1 MVTDRFALLLG
12 SGAGD
17 ELAAAVWAAMS
28 PADAAF
34 EDVLSV
40 IAAVGIGNL
49 PDFALVELV
58 DTASSSVSVAVRG
71 ATTIDLHGS
80 RRSSYAG
87 AGVGTWVEGSAQH
100 VAGITLALPAWTSAP
115 VLPLGRGIA
124 RADALEWGTTA
135 PGPSP
140 VAGDAA
146 DAAPLETV
154 SIDRSALAEALG
166 PRRGRST
173 RSATAA
179 VSAAAAADPRGDAA
193 EAEASHAPTDTAPE
207 PEADAAS
214 EAASEID
221 DSTVLGSRRPPA
233 ATAVRAA
240 PPARRYVLRV
250 ATVGE
255 VPLDQPVVL
264 GRSPRSGRHP
274 GARVVAV
281 PSPRKEV
288 SSTHVEL
295 RLDGDRLRV
304 RDLGST
310 NGTIVRDASGDVA
323 LLRGESDAHVSP
335 GAVLDL
341 GDGVT
346 VAFESTP

>member
-1 MVTDRFALLLG
+1 MFRYPTPDAPHRAGFAMVTDRFALLLG
-12 SGAGD
+12 PEAGD
-17 ELAAAVWAAMS
+17 DLAAAVWEAMS

-71 ATTIDLHGS
+71 TTTIDLHGS

-100 VAGITLALPAWTSAP
+100 VAGITLTLPAPAP
-115 VLPLGRGIA
+115 GRPLPLGRGIA

-135 PGPSP
+135 TIPPAQET
-140 VAGDAA
+140 AG
-146 DAAPLETV
+146 V
-154 SIDRSALAEALG
+154 AEAV
-166 PRRGRST
+166 SE
-173 RSATAA
+173 AVTAA
-179 VSAAAAADPRGDAA
+179 VT
-193 EAEASHAPTDTAPE
+193 EL
-207 PEADAAS
+207 
-214 EAASEID
+214 D
-221 DSTVLGSRRPPA
+221 DSTVLGSRRLPAGTPSTDPP
-233 ATAVRAA
+233 
-240 PPARRYVLRV
+240 PPRRYLLHV
-250 ATVGE
+250 ATVGD

-264 GRSPRSGRHP
+264 GRSPRPGRHP
-274 GARVVAV
+274 GARIVAV

-288 SSTHVEL
+288 SGTHVEL

-310 NGTIVRDASGDVA
+310 NGTIVRGASGDDV
-323 LLRGESDAHVSP
+323 LVRGESDAHVSP
-335 GAVLDL
+335 GTVLDL

-346 VAFESTP
+346 VAFATIP